1 MSCCGSRRQQFWATP
16 QAASAAQARPSIP
29 AGFAPVQRPG
39 SSFIFEGLAT
49 VMTIG
54 SVTGRRYHFPQ
65 AGARVAVDP
74 RDAPGLR
81 GKPVIRRS

>member
-1 MSCCGSRRQQFWATP
+1 MSCCGSRRQQFWAVS
-16 QAASAAQARPSIP
+16 QGSAAQSRPAIP
-29 AGFAPVQRPG
+29 PGPAPVQQPARA
-39 SSFIFEGLAT
+39 FIFEGLAT
-49 VMTIG
+49 VMIIG
-54 SVTGRRYHFPQ
+54 SVTGRRYHFPH

>member
-1 MSCCGSRRQQFWATP
+1 MSCCGSRRQQFWAMP
-16 QAASAAQARPSIP
+16 QASGGRSVPVSP
-29 AGFAPVQRPG
+29 AGLAPVQQPG
-39 SSFIFEGLAT
+39 RAFIFEGLAT
-49 VMTIG
+49 VMVIG
-54 SVTGRRYHFPQ
+54 SVTGRRYHFTH

>member
-1 MSCCGSRRQQFWATP
+1 MSCCGSRRQQFWAAS
-16 QAASAAQARPSIP
+16 QGSAAQSRPVIP
-29 AGFAPVQRPG
+29 AGLAPVQQPG
-39 SSFIFEGLAT
+39 RAFIFEGLAR
-49 VMTIG
+49 VMIIG
-54 SVTGRRYHFPQ
+54 SATGRRYHFTH

>member
-16 QAASAAQARPSIP
+16 PANAAKAMPSIP
-29 AGFAPVQRPG
+29 VGFAPAQRPG
-39 SSFIFEGLAT
+39 SAFIFEGLAT
-49 VMTIG
+49 VMIIG
-54 SVTGRRYHFPQ
+54 GVTGRRYHFAH

>member
-1 MSCCGSRRQQFWATP
+1 MSCCGSRRQQFWRTP
-16 QAASAAQARPSIP
+16 QASAARSTP
-29 AGFAPVQRPG
+29 ATAAGLAPMQQPG
-39 SSFIFEGLAT
+39 RAFIFEGLAT
-49 VMTIG
+49 IMIIG
-54 SVTGRRYHFPQ
+54 SVTGRRYHFPR

>member
-16 QAASAAQARPSIP
+16 QASGGRSAPVSP
-29 AGFAPVQRPG
+29 AGLAPVQQPG
-39 SSFIFEGLAT
+39 RAFIFEGLAT
-49 VMTIG
+49 VMVIG
-54 SVTGRRYHFPQ
+54 SVTGRRYHFAH
-65 AGARVAVDP
+65 AGVRVAVNP

>member
-1 MSCCGSRRQQFWATP
+1 MSCCGSRRQQFWTASP
-16 QAASAAQARPSIP
+16 ASAAQSVPVAR
-29 AGFAPVQRPG
+29 AGLAPVQPPG
-39 SSFIFEGLAT
+39 RAFIFEGLAT
-49 VMTIG
+49 LMIIG
-54 SVTGRRYHFPQ
+54 SVTGRRYHFPR

>member
-16 QAASAAQARPSIP
+16 QASAAQARPSIP
-29 AGFAPVQRPG
+29 AGFAPAQRTG

-49 VMTIG
+49 VMVIG
-54 SVTGRRYHFPQ
+54 SVTGRRYHFAH
-65 AGARVAVDP
+65 AGARLAVDP

>member
-1 MSCCGSRRQQFWATP
+1 MSCCGSRRQQFWKASQEGTAQSR
-16 QAASAAQARPSIP
+16 QASP
-29 AGFAPVQRPG
+29 AGLAPVQRPG
-39 SSFIFEGLAT
+39 NSFVFEGLAK
-49 VMTIG
+49 VMIIG
-54 SVTGRRYHFPQ
+54 SVSGRRYHFTH

>member
-1 MSCCGSRRQQFWATP
+1 MSCCGSRRQQFWTAP
-16 QAASAAQARPSIP
+16 PASAAQARPPIA
-29 AGFAPVQRPG
+29 AGFAPAQRSG

-49 VMTIG
+49 LMIIG
-54 SVTGRRYHFPQ
+54 SVTGRRYHFPH